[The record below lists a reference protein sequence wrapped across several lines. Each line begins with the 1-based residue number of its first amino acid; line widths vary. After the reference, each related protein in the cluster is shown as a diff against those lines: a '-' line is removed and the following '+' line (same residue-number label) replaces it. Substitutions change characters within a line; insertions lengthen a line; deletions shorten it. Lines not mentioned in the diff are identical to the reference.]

1 VRPAQTDYPNC
12 RFLRGPLPRAPR
24 ALSTATTIAP
34 LPCFHADNLPP
45 HLFTLEVES
54 PVR

>member
-1 VRPAQTDYPNC
+1 VRPCPN
-12 RFLRGPLPRAPR
+12 RLPKLSLPPRAS
-24 ALSTATTIAP
+24 ATSTSCLSTATTIAP

-45 HLFTLEVES
+45 HLFTLEVEP